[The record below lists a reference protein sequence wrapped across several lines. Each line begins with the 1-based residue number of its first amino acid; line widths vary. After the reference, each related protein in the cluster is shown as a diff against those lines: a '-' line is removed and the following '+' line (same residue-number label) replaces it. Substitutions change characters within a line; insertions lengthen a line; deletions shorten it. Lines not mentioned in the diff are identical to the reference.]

1 MGINMFGQLSRFKF
15 SLQFTSIAAAVLA
28 LPFLIGGAGSA
39 AQQPSRNPTI
49 RPSGKVNQPSGS
61 VAGSEAESNSGL
73 IEGFTEPYADIL
85 LAASE
90 MGTLSEIMV
99 KDGDQVKSGQL
110 LAKVDDGVLQASL
123 AVAKAGM
130 QAEGELRSAQTQLDL
145 KKVELEKLNE
155 LFGRQHASQKEL
167 DRAKGEIAISEA
179 RIQSVR
185 EELQVRALEY
195 ARIEAQLKQR
205 QIVATIDGVVVEV
218 RKDRGE
224 FVSPSDPVVV
234 RVVQLDPLLVVFS
247 VPSNRRDEVQAGETV
262 SMQIGESAE
271 QAQGLV
277 EYVSPTTDASSGTFR
292 VKIQLPNPGMK
303 LHGGEKSVLLLDEV
317 TPSNAPSEQ
326 LANRTK

>member
-1 MGINMFGQLSRFKF
+1 MFGQLLRFKF
-15 SLQFTSIAAAVLA
+15 PLQFTSIAVAVLA
-28 LPFLIGGAGSA
+28 LPFLFGGAGSV

-49 RPSGKVNQPSGS
+49 RPSGKVNQPGNS
-61 VAGSEAESNSGL
+61 VAGSETESNSGL

-90 MGTLSEIMV
+90 MGTLSEVMV
-99 KDGDQVKSGQL
+99 KDGDEVKAGQM
-110 LAKVDDGVLQASL
+110 LAKVDDGVLLASL

-130 QAEGELRSAQTQLDL
+130 EAEGELRSAQTQLEL
-145 KKVELEKLNE
+145 KKVELQKLNE

-167 DRAKGEIAISEA
+167 DRVNGEVAISEA

-185 EELQVRALEY
+185 EELHVRALEY

-224 FVSPSDPVVV
+224 FVSPSDPVVA

-247 VPSNRRDEVQAGETV
+247 VPSTRRNEVKAGETV
-262 SMQIGESAE
+262 SMQIGESADP
-271 QAQGLV
+271 AQGLV

-292 VKIQLPNPGMK
+292 VKIQLPNPGLK
-303 LHGGEKSVLLLDEV
+303 LHGGEKSVLLLNEV

>member
-61 VAGSEAESNSGL
+61 VAGSEDESNSGL

-303 LHGGEKSVLLLDEV
+303 LHGGEKSVLLLNEV

-326 LANRTK
+326 LANRIK